1 MSTAATHQCH
11 RLSIET
17 PDAIGREHRTTLLES
32 KSFERGWDGRDRGG
46 KTPADPDRRRQP
58 TRLRHRRRQLEP
70 RDRAGHAAQ
79 RPRVDPIAGGGRAL
93 LRRTLRRR
101 HRTER
106 EADARAPR
114 RLADARDRAQP
125 AHRLREGGADIAQGL
140 PRARLRHGGAVR
152 RMGTPGRHDAPAAMS
167 PTSIFAPVSTPADS
181 IFELSMF
188 VLAVTAGIFVVVFG
202 LLVYAVVRFRRRRD
216 DDGSEPPQVYGSYE
230 VELAW
235 TIVPVLIV
243 VALFLATARVIASVQ
258 HPPKPKDALDVVVI
272 GHQYW
277 WEYRYPKFGVV
288 SANELH
294 VPVSDPAH
302 PTPTFLTLPTA
313 VTDRSFWVPPRAG
326 QTDLIPNHPNSM
338 WIDPRET
345 GLYLGQCAQYCGTQ
359 HAKMLL
365 RVYVDSRE
373 DFDRWIEA
381 QRRPA
386 RADAAVARGRQVFET
401 TACVN
406 CHAVGGTNA
415 NGRFGPDLS
424 HFMSRDTL
432 AAGAA
437 PNTPENLRLWLRN
450 PGAIKPGSLMPAMQL
465 SDEDVNAVAEYLE
478 SLR

>member
-1 MSTAATHQCH
+1 
-11 RLSIET
+11 
-17 PDAIGREHRTTLLES
+17 
-32 KSFERGWDGRDRGG
+32 
-46 KTPADPDRRRQP
+46 
-58 TRLRHRRRQLEP
+58 
-70 RDRAGHAAQ
+70 
-79 RPRVDPIAGGGRAL
+79 
-93 LRRTLRRR
+93 
-101 HRTER
+101 
-106 EADARAPR
+106 
-114 RLADARDRAQP
+114 
-125 AHRLREGGADIAQGL
+125 
-140 PRARLRHGGAVR
+140 
-152 RMGTPGRHDAPAAMS
+152 MS
-167 PTSIFAPVSTPADS
+167 PTSIFAPASTPAQS
-181 IFELSMF
+181 IFGLSIF
-188 VLAVTAGIFVVVFG
+188 VLMTVGAIFIVVVS
-202 LLVYAVVRFRRRRD
+202 LLAYSVVKFRD
-216 DDGSEPPQVYGSYE
+216 SHDADGSEPPQIYGSNQ

-235 TIVPVLIV
+235 TVIPVLIV
-243 VALFLATARVIASVQ
+243 VALFLATARVIASIQ
-258 HPPKPKDALDVVVI
+258 NATRPAGSMEVVVI
-272 GHQYW
+272 GHQFW
-277 WEYRYPKFGVV
+277 WEYRYPDLNIVT
-288 SANELH
+288 ANELH
-294 VPVSDPAH
+294 VPLSDPAH
-302 PTPTFLTLPTA
+302 PTPTFLTLLSA
-313 VTDRSFWVPPRAG
+313 DTDHSFWVPRLAG
-326 QTDLIPNHPNSM
+326 KTDLIPNHPNSM

-465 SDEDVNAVAEYLE
+465 SDEDVNAVADYLE